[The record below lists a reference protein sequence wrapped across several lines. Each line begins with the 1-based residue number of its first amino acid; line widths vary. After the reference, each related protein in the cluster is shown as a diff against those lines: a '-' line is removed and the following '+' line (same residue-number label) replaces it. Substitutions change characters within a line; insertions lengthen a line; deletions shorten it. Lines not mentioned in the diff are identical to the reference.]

1 MAFPQ
6 GRGMTDLVKKS
17 KTFIIRERSNY
28 QLRHF
33 VIGQHDTPEM
43 QYRQIL
49 IEARDL
55 IHKIKSTEIN
65 NELVQM
71 KIDKLKNKKNQKST
85 LKAARLELDLEITKN
100 LLVAAYEELDF
111 LIEMSKD
118 YRSYTSNEIE
128 SNQKVYWKA
137 RLTRQA
143 ETDRFALEQGIG
155 VGNLE
160 SLIRAGLLQKALDQ

>member
-1 MAFPQ
+1 
-6 GRGMTDLVKKS
+6 
-17 KTFIIRERSNY
+17 
-28 QLRHF
+28 
-33 VIGQHDTPEM
+33 
-43 QYRQIL
+43 
-49 IEARDL
+49 
-55 IHKIKSTEIN
+55 
-65 NELVQM
+65 
-71 KIDKLKNKKNQKST
+71 
-85 LKAARLELDLEITKN
+85 
-100 LLVAAYEELDF
+100 